1 VTRVRGEE
9 RQRGTTAEM
18 LWGIVDLLVY
28 ASRMMTLE
36 PGDVV
41 LTGTPAG
48 VGPLVDG
55 DVVEVEVSGA
65 GVLRSPVE
73 AWRR

>member
-1 VTRVRGEE
+1 
-9 RQRGTTAEM
+9 M